1 LFFLVLSG
9 RFWHQQAISPDGM
22 GDGSIPPD
30 VMMLPR
36 YHVRSAVVCMV
47 FNSDKLLIFND

>member
-1 LFFLVLSG
+1 LFFLALSG

-30 VMMLPR
+30 AMMLLR
-36 YHVRSAVVCMV
+36 YHVRSAVICMV